1 MLPILLAFAF
11 LGLAM
16 HMAGSA
22 GDRDNYSG
30 DKSYT
35 APTGGVIRGKIYL
48 ISGTY
53 VVARETKDAAAA
65 FIGGTGV
72 IWATKA
78 AATGKSF
85 VLGEKVYAL
94 ANVVNKTATGAV
106 PIGVCRQAA
115 AATDTSILIDTGTG
129 LAVTA
134 T

>member
-30 DKSYT
+30 DSSYT
-35 APTGGVIRGKIYL
+35 APTGGVTKGKIYL

-53 VVARETKDAAAA
+53 VVARETVAVGLP

-72 IWATKA
+72 IRATKA

-85 VLGEKVYAL
+85 VIGEKVYAL

-106 PIGVCRQAA
+106 LIGVAREAA
-115 AATDTSILIDTGTG
+115 GATDTSILIDTGNG
-129 LAVTA
+129 LAPTA